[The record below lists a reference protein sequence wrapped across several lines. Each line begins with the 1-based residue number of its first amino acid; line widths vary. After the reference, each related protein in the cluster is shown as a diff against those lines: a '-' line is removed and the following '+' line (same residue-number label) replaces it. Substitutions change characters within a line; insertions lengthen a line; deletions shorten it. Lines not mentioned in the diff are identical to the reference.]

1 MCVSCRAACCP
12 AELIEQA
19 RRRMQET
26 PSVRESS
33 IMLESLLGEGT
44 FGKVYSGEH
53 GGPNYKPD
61 PFEADAA

>member
-1 MCVSCRAACCP
+1 
-12 AELIEQA
+12 
-19 RRRMQET
+19 MQET

-53 GGPNYKPD
+53 GGQD
-61 PFEADAA
+61 PSTSQTLLRLTLRRGL